1 RDRAR
6 VSNRQR
12 LRVGSGRGR
21 WDRGGRRR
29 SGPRSVARRPVMVQ
43 WKRALRSPSSER
55 FLAQKDGKDAA
66 AVDLHYPDGTVAG
79 TVLILEGCGLDESN
93 IPELLHSLD
102 DEFLP
107 GVDLGSGSLTF
118 TVVIGKVL
126 GNYEAT
132 DEPGTG
138 LPPRA

>member
-1 RDRAR
+1 
-6 VSNRQR
+6 
-12 LRVGSGRGR
+12 
-21 WDRGGRRR
+21 
-29 SGPRSVARRPVMVQ
+29 MVQ

-66 AVDLHYPDGTVAG
+66 AVDLHYLQDGTVAG
-79 TVLILEGCGLDESN
+79 SVIIIEGRGLDESN

-132 DEPGTG
+132 EEPRPSET
-138 LPPRA
+138 PPRPHPAG

>member
-1 RDRAR
+1 
-6 VSNRQR
+6 
-12 LRVGSGRGR
+12 
-21 WDRGGRRR
+21 
-29 SGPRSVARRPVMVQ
+29 MIQ

-55 FLAQKDGKDAA
+55 FLALKDGKDAA
-66 AVDLHYPDGTVAG
+66 AVDLHYLQDGTVAG
-79 TVLILEGCGLDESN
+79 TVLILEGCGLDKGN

-132 DEPGTG
+132 DE
-138 LPPRA
+138 RAEGAR

>member
-1 RDRAR
+1 
-6 VSNRQR
+6 
-12 LRVGSGRGR
+12 
-21 WDRGGRRR
+21 
-29 SGPRSVARRPVMVQ
+29 MIQ

-55 FLAQKDGKDAA
+55 FMAQRDGKDAA
-66 AVDLHYPDGTVAG
+66 AVDLHYLQDGTVAG
-79 TVLILEGCGLDESN
+79 TVIILEGCGLDESN
-93 IPELLHSLD
+93 ITELLHSLD

-132 DEPGTG
+132 DERPEGT
-138 LPPRA
+138 R